1 MFEKGTRLQI
11 GHASL
16 NMVLLWNELWREVL
30 YQLGM
35 LKAFL
40 GLLISTIQGFS
51 IVLLYHLWYAGL
63 LSLLLLFCC
72 HKMASQPGSKMQ
84 EEQERGEIRSIELVK
99 VHFIKKSEFPSSVL
113 KYITESF
120 CCIAEIITL

>member
-1 MFEKGTRLQI
+1 MEVETGAEGLYVRFCRLLLDSIKGFKKEQKLRLQI

-16 NMVLLWNELWREVL
+16 NMVLLWNELWRKVL

-40 GLLISTIQGFS
+40 GLLISTIRGFS
-51 IVLLYHLWYAGL
+51 IVLLYQLWYAGL

-72 HKMASQPGSKMQ
+72 HKTASQPGSKMQ
-84 EEQERGEIRSIELVK
+84 EEQEGGEIRSIELV
-99 VHFIKKSEFPSSVL
+99 
-113 KYITESF
+113 
-120 CCIAEIITL
+120 